1 MKQFAMTMALGALLI
16 SCGGKSNPA
25 PSNSGGGGGD
35 TGAASATIPPGIHGC
50 TFTDSD
56 GYTYGPHRC
65 DVAEGKLD
73 KLSGMELFTA
83 TTAASADG
91 VVVTGTAGCEAM
103 NTGCDVPFTIT
114 LKREGAGWRGPV
126 VVDGGADW
134 WVNGMT
140 FEITDAAGYGGDAY
154 GGDAY
159 GGAAYGGAGG
169 E

>member
-16 SCGGKSNPA
+16 SCGGKANPA
-25 PSNSGGGGGD
+25 PSGGGD
-35 TGAASATIPPGIHGC
+35 TAATAATIPPGIHGC
-50 TFTDSD
+50 TFTDSE

-83 TTAASADG
+83 TTATTADG
-91 VVVTGTAGCEAM
+91 IVVTGTAG
-103 NTGCDVPFTIT
+103 DVPFTMT

-126 VVDGGADW
+126 VVDGSADW

-140 FEITDAAGYGGDAY
+140 FEISDAAGYGGDAY
-154 GGDAY
+154 GGDGY
-159 GGAAYGGAGG
+159 GGATYGAGG